1 MVVEVDYAFEHHI
14 LCGILSTSGCCDA
27 RRGSAGCGRRRSDDW
42 VDTEATSVVR
52 QWTQGGTRPAQR
64 DLDKLSFGQM
74 ASRAVHDTDARL
86 ANELYALSRFL
97 IFWPS
102 TQPVR
107 A

>member
-1 MVVEVDYAFEHHI
+1 MPSSITSFAEFSRRLDTAMRDVDLLAAV
-14 LCGILSTSGCCDA
+14 DA
-27 RRGSAGCGRRRSDDW
+27 DPMIGSIQRQLRF
-42 VDTEATSVVR
+42 VK
-52 QWTQGGTRPAQR
+52 QWTQGGTRPAQK

-86 ANELYALSRFL
+86 ANELYELSSFL

>member
-1 MVVEVDYAFEHHI
+1 MRSSITYFAEFSQRLDTAMRDVDQLAAV
-14 LCGILSTSGCCDA
+14 DA
-27 RRGSAGCGRRRSDDW
+27 DPMIGSIQRQLRF
-42 VDTEATSVVR
+42 VK
-52 QWTQGGTRPAQR
+52 QWTQGGARPAQQ

-86 ANELYALSRFL
+86 ANELYELSSFL

-102 TQPVR
+102 TQPFR